1 MQKFKTLLLREWMQH
16 HRGWFILA
24 LVPLLVAVVTLPFGS
39 VQIDQP
45 QGPAIV
51 AILALGGYVIGVLIL
66 AWLAVMIQTPGMA
79 RRDQQDR
86 SIEFWVS
93 LPVSHWQS
101 VASLTL
107 MHLVLMPLLV
117 LGLAFVGG
125 QIVAM
130 MLTARF
136 YGVGALAQIPWGAW
150 LVVSAVGLLRVAM
163 GVVLCALWLSPL
175 LLGAMAAAAWL
186 KRWGVP
192 LFAAVIGLGGLYL
205 QKAYDN
211 SIVFDIT
218 NGLFANAFV
227 ALVPGGRHVDDNAE
241 GPPFGE
247 LLQGAPAWLMNDGL
261 DALKDSGSPLFVGA
275 LVASAV
281 AFGLLVLRRQ
291 RGA

>member
-24 LVPLLVAVVTLPFGS
+24 LVPLLLAVVTLPFGS
-39 VQIDQP
+39 VQMDEP

-51 AILALGGYVIGVLIL
+51 AILGLGGYVVGVLFL

-101 VASLTL
+101 VASQVL
-107 MHLVLMPLLV
+107 MHLVVMPLLV

-125 QIVAM
+125 QVVAL
-130 MLTARF
+130 MLTARV
-136 YGVGALAQIPWGAW
+136 YGAGVLTQMPWGAW
-150 LVVSAVGLLRVAM
+150 LLVSTAGLARVAM
-163 GVVLCALWLSPL
+163 GVVLCAMWLSPV

-192 LFAAVIGLGGLYL
+192 LYAAVIGLGGLYL
-205 QKAYDN
+205 QKAHDN

-218 NGLFANAFV
+218 NGLFSNAFV
-227 ALVPGGRHVDDNAE
+227 ALVPGGRHIDNE
-241 GPPFGE
+241 SGSLPFGQ
-247 LLQGAPAWLMNDGL
+247 LLQGAPMWLLNDAM
-261 DALKDSGSPLFVGA
+261 DALKDLASPLFIGA